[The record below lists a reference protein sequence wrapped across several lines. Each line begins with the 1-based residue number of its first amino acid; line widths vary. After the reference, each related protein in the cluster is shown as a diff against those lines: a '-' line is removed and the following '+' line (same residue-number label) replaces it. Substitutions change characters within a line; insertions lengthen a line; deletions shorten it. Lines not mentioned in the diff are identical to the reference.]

1 MQGKGYVS
9 GVDWLDGGLVVVVD
23 GVLRPCARGEM
34 IRTDGLSRLDEVQGH
49 MGIYGNRG
57 YGKPQWVSYHEM
69 QGMSGIWTRG
79 NHI

>member
-1 MQGKGYVS
+1 MVRCALVLVARWYVS
-9 GVDWLDGGLVVVVD
+9 K
-23 GVLRPCARGEM
+23 
-34 IRTDGLSRLDEVQGH
+34 IRIDALSRLDEVQGH